1 MKLGEKIRYFRRKK
15 ELTQKKLGILL
26 GFSESNADTRISQYE
41 AGIRKPSYFVLQN
54 LSHQLDV
61 AMHTLEAPDIDLQQ
75 KPLEAMHILFALEDA
90 GLIHFTDSGIFIA
103 TADKKFRKRL
113 LEWAKMH
120 TELPDAESY
129 NNWRYR
135 YEK

>member
-26 GFSESNADTRISQYE
+26 GFSESNADIRISQYE

-61 AMHTLEAPDIDLQQ
+61 AIHTLEAPDIDLQQ

-103 TADKKFRKRL
+103 AADKKFRKRL
-113 LEWAKMH
+113 LEWEKMH

-129 NNWRYR
+129 DN
-135 YEK
+135 

>member
-1 MKLGEKIRYFRRKK
+1 MAF
-15 ELTQKKLGILL
+15 LL

-54 LSHQLDV
+54 LSHQLDI

-103 TADKKFRKRL
+103 AADKKFRKRL
-113 LEWAKMH
+113 LEWEKMH
-120 TELPDAESY
+120 TELLDAESY
-129 NNWRYR
+129 DNWRYR

>member
-61 AMHTLEAPDIDLQQ
+61 AMYT
-75 KPLEAMHILFALEDA
+75 LEAMHILFALEDA
-90 GLIHFTDSGIFIA
+90 GLIHFTDSGVFIA
-103 TADKKFRKRL
+103 AADKKFRKRL
-113 LEWAKMH
+113 LEWEKMR

-129 NNWRYR
+129 DNWRYR

>member
-1 MKLGEKIRYFRRKK
+1 MQTYAFLNMKPA
-15 ELTQKKLGILL
+15 
-26 GFSESNADTRISQYE
+26 SENRA
-41 AGIRKPSYFVLQN
+41 QN

-61 AMHTLEAPDIDLQQ
+61 AIHTLEAPDIDLQQ

-103 TADKKFRKRL
+103 AADKKFRKRL
-113 LEWAKMH
+113 LEWEKMH

-129 NNWRYR
+129 DNWRYR

>member
-61 AMHTLEAPDIDLQQ
+61 AMHT
-75 KPLEAMHILFALEDA
+75 
-90 GLIHFTDSGIFIA
+90 
-103 TADKKFRKRL
+103 
-113 LEWAKMH
+113 
-120 TELPDAESY
+120 ELPDAESY
-129 NNWRYR
+129 DNWRYR